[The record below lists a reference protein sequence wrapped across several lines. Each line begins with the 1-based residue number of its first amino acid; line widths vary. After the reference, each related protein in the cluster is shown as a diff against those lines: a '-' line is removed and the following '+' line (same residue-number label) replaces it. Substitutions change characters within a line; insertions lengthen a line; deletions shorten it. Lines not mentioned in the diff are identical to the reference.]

1 MRYVCS
7 VCGYVYDEAREKTA
21 FSDLPDSWKCPVCK
35 AAKAAFVPEA
45 PKEAPEPEAKPPAA
59 PGMNTVSE
67 EEHFTKLSVGQLA
80 ALCSNLA
87 RGCEKQYRGEEASLF
102 TRLAEHFTQSTPPDP
117 ETSMEA
123 LSALM
128 AEDIE
133 KGYPALRSAADALDD
148 RGTNRICVWGEKV
161 TRMLLSL
168 LSQYESEGEA
178 FLRDTPVWVCSVCG
192 FVYVGGEP
200 PEICPVCKV
209 PSWKFDQ
216 IEGREPA

>member
-45 PKEAPEPEAKPPAA
+45 PKEGLSLRQSPCCS
-59 PGMNTVSE
+59 GMNTVSE

-87 RGCEKQYRGEEASLF
+87 RGCEKQYRGKK
-102 TRLAEHFTQSTPPDP
+102 RLCSPAWRSTLPRVRRRIRRPPWKP
-117 ETSMEA
+117 FLPLWQRTSKKA
-123 LSALM
+123 IPLSVQPPTPLRQGTKRSVYGR
-128 AEDIE
+128 
-133 KGYPALRSAADALDD
+133 KGHKDAAF
-148 RGTNRICVWGEKV
+148 
-161 TRMLLSL
+161 L

>member
-1 MRYVCS
+1 MRYICS
-7 VCGYVYDEAREKTA
+7 ICGYVYDEEKEGVP
-21 FSDLPDSWKCPVCK
+21 FSSLPDTWVCPLCR
-35 AAKAAFVPEA
+35 AAKSLFAPERQPETASAPVTPAPSGVTNVPD
-45 PKEAPEPEAKPPAA
+45 EAPEL
-59 PGMNTVSE
+59 
-67 EEHFTKLSVGQLA
+67 LSPLVLS

-117 ETSMEA
+117 AASMEG

-133 KGYPALRSAADALDD
+133 KGYPALRSAADALGD
-148 RGTNRICVWGEKV
+148 RGTKRICVWGEKV